1 VAGAAAAAAV
11 VDKFNVSK
19 KRAEMFYSYSDYE
32 TNFLNNEVNIKN

>member
-1 VAGAAAAAAV
+1 MMMMMMN
-11 VDKFNVSK
+11 KFNVRK